1 MVEKYT
7 QNLRRAELKH
17 ALDVAA
23 GNKPADLLIKGGT
36 VLDLINGEMCRA
48 DVAIADQTIA
58 GIGHGYEGL
67 KVVDAT
73 GLTIVPGFID
83 AHVHLESSLMT
94 PFEFERATLPLGTT
108 TVIAD
113 SHEITNVMGVEGF
126 EWFLRCSK
134 LMQQNLF
141 LQVPSCV
148 PSLPGFETNGAEFTL
163 DDMFAYLDHP
173 RVLGLGEMMNYPGVI
188 SGEKSVLD
196 KLEAFDGKMKD
207 GHAPL
212 LRGKDLNAYRVSGIE
227 NCHESVTA
235 DEAKEKLAIGM
246 AIMLREGSVAKNLL
260 ELAPIVKEFN
270 STQCLLCTDDRNP
283 YEIAKEGHINYLI
296 RQLIEKRSMPVHV
309 AYRLSSFSAAKHFG
323 LKRLGLVAPGY
334 QANLV
339 LLSDPE
345 KVKIEDVFVKGVS
358 LKDIDLES
366 SGKLIKSEPPLQN
379 TIKRNP
385 IKIEDFDYPKK
396 PSIYHVIEIV
406 PQEIITNH
414 LKVHYDGTSFSEEG
428 VQFIAVFERYGGQ
441 SPPALGFVKG
451 FNLADDC
458 AIASSV
464 AHDSHNLI
472 VVGSSP
478 KAMTLAINSL
488 IKMRGGFVVVKD
500 DQVIAS
506 LPLPIGGL
514 LSLESSE
521 YLTERLTDLKEA
533 QKAIGTSLHE
543 PFLQMA
549 FLALPVI
556 PSLKITD
563 QGLID
568 VMRMQ
573 RLTLEAA

>member
-1 MVEKYT
+1 MTEKYT
-7 QNLRRAELKH
+7 QNLRRSELQH

-23 GNKPADLLIKGGT
+23 GNKPADLLIKGGA
-36 VLDLINGEMCRA
+36 VLDLINGELCRA
-48 DVAIADQTIA
+48 DIAIADHTIA
-58 GIGHGYEGL
+58 GIGHGYEGI

-73 GLTIVPGFID
+73 GLTIVPGFVD
-83 AHVHLESSLMT
+83 AHVHLESSMMT
-94 PFEFERATLPLGTT
+94 PFEFERTTLPLGTT

-113 SHEITNVMGVEGF
+113 PHEITNVMGAEGF
-126 EWFLRCSK
+126 EWFLRCST
-134 LMQQNLF
+134 LMHQNLF

-148 PSLPGFETNGAEFTL
+148 PSLPGFETNGADFTL
-163 DDMFAYLDHP
+163 DEMFAYIDHP

-196 KLEAFDGKMKD
+196 KLEAFDGRMKD

-212 LRGKDLNAYRVSGIE
+212 LSGKDLNAYRVAGIE

-235 DEAKEKLAIGM
+235 EEAKEKLATGM

-283 YEIAKEGHINYLI
+283 YEIKHEGHINYLI
-296 RQLIEKRSMPVHV
+296 RQLIEEKSMPLHV

-339 LLSDPE
+339 LLSDPK
-345 KVKIEDVFVKGVS
+345 KVKIEDVFMKGVS

-366 SGKLIKSEPPLQN
+366 SKKLIKSDPPLQN
-379 TIKRNP
+379 TVRRNP
-385 IKIEDFDYPKK
+385 VKVEDMDYPKK
-396 PSIYHVIEIV
+396 PGSYHVIEIV

-414 LKVHYDGTSFSEEG
+414 LKVYYDGTSFAEEG
-428 VQFIAVFERYGGQ
+428 VQFIAVFERYGKQ
-441 SPPALGFVKG
+441 LPPALGFVKG
-451 FNLADDC
+451 FNLADNC
-458 AIASSV
+458 AMASSV
-464 AHDSHNLI
+464 AHDAHNLI
-472 VVGSSP
+472 VVGSSLN
-478 KAMTLAINSL
+478 AMTLAINSL
-488 IKMRGGFVVVKD
+488 IQMMGGFVIVKD
-500 DQVIAS
+500 EKVEAK
-506 LPLPIGGL
+506 LPLPVGGL

-521 YLTERLTDLKEA
+521 YLTEHLTILKEA
-533 QKAIGTSLHE
+533 QKTIGTSLHE

-563 QGLID
+563 QSLID
-568 VMRMQ
+568 VMCMQ
-573 RLTLEAA
+573 KLTLEAA

>member
-1 MVEKYT
+1 MAQKYT
-7 QNLRRAELKH
+7 QNLRRSELQH
-17 ALDVAA
+17 TLDVAS
-23 GNKPADLLIKGGT
+23 GNKPADLLIKGGMI
-36 VLDLINGEMCRA
+36 LDLINGEMCRA
-48 DVAIADQTIA
+48 DVAIAENIIA

-94 PFEFERATLPLGTT
+94 PFEFERVTLPLGTT

-113 SHEITNVMGVEGF
+113 PHEITNVMGVAGF
-126 EWFLRCSK
+126 EWFLRCSA
-134 LMQQNLF
+134 LMHQNLF

-148 PSLPGFETNGAEFTL
+148 PSLPGFETNGAKFSLEEML
-163 DDMFAYLDHP
+163 QYLDHP
-173 RVLGLGEMMNYPGVI
+173 RVLGLGEMMNHLEVI
-188 SGEKSVLD
+188 GGEKSILD
-196 KLEAFDGKMKD
+196 KFEAFDGKTKH

-212 LRGKDLNAYRVSGIE
+212 LRGKALNAYRVAGVE
-227 NCHESVTA
+227 NCHQSVTA

-246 AIMLREGSVAKNLL
+246 AVMLREGSASKNLL
-260 ELAPIVKEFN
+260 NLAPIVKEFN

-283 YEIAKEGHINYLI
+283 YEIKKEGHIDYLI
-296 RQLIEKRSMPVHV
+296 RQLIEKRSMPLHV

-339 LLSDPE
+339 LLSDPK
-345 KVKIEDVFVKGVS
+345 KVKIEDVFIRGVS

-366 SGKLIKSEPPLQN
+366 SEKLIKSEPPLQN
-379 TIKRNP
+379 TIQRDP
-385 IKIEDFDYPKK
+385 IKVEDLNYPKK
-396 PSIYHVIEIV
+396 SGTYHAIEVIPEEIV
-406 PQEIITNH
+406 TDH
-414 LKVHYDGTSFSEEG
+414 LKVYYDGISFSEEG
-428 VQFIAVFERYGGQ
+428 IQFIAVFERYGGKL
-441 SPPALGFVKG
+441 PPALGFVKG
-451 FNLADDC
+451 FNLSEEC

-472 VVGSSP
+472 VVGSSL

-488 IKMRGGFVVVKD
+488 IKMRGGFVIAKD
-500 DQVIAS
+500 EQVIAS
-506 LPLPIGGL
+506 LALPIGGL
-514 LSLESSE
+514 LSLESAE
-521 YLTERLTDLKEA
+521 YLVEHLAILKEA
-533 QKAIGTSLHE
+533 QKVVGTSLRE
-543 PFLQMA
+543 AFLQMA

-568 VMRMQ
+568 VVAMQ